1 MPREF
6 KQGEIIFAD
15 NHQDI
20 DLRGFGV
27 VLREE
32 EEIYD
37 DETMLISV
45 NLSGETETY
54 AEDVY
59 KIADNRICI
68 YCGGAVCVDHN
79 AFSDELPYYCPSC
92 EEGMFDFE
100 TKEVHMNQFAMA
112 LAETRKRFL
121 PNEDN

>member
-15 NHQDI
+15 NHRDI

-37 DETMLISV
+37 DEIMLISV
-45 NLSGETETY
+45 NLSGETDAY
-54 AEDVY
+54 AEEVY
-59 KIADNRICI
+59 KIAENRICTH
-68 YCGGAVCVDHN
+68 CGGVVCIDH
-79 AFSDELPYYCPSC
+79 SGCMDEMPYYCPSC

-100 TKEVHMNQFAMA
+100 TEEVHMNQFAMT
-112 LAETRKRFL
+112 LADTKRRFL
-121 PNEDN
+121 RNIEC

>member
-1 MPREF
+1 MTREF

-15 NHQDI
+15 NRRDI

-37 DETMLISV
+37 DEIMLISV
-45 NLSGETETY
+45 NLSGETDAY
-54 AEDVY
+54 AEEVY
-59 KIADNRICI
+59 KIADNRICTH
-68 YCGGAVCVDHN
+68 CGGVVCFDHYEHM
-79 AFSDELPYYCPSC
+79 DVPYYCPSC
-92 EEGMFDFE
+92 EEGMFDYE
-100 TKEVHMNQFAMA
+100 TEEVHMNQFAMA